1 MLFKYIYACIVLLF
15 LCPSITFAY
24 IDPATLSYIFS
35 LIVGLIAGL
44 SLYIKYIIH
53 KIKLLISNILL
64 FTIELKCYYIYL
76 FKLDSKYKDIV
87 IYSEGK
93 NYYSYYEGIINELT
107 TRNINISYISSDH
120 TENIYFEDN
129 NNIKYLY
136 INILLI
142 PFMQFLKCKIL
153 ILTLTDLHNLHL
165 KRSIYPVKYIY
176 VFHSFVSTHMMYRF
190 GAFNYYDSILCGGE
204 HHVKEIIANENLYDL
219 KSKQKIKA
227 GDYRIE
233 RIYKAYKQSVMNKN
247 FINSKKTVL
256 IAPSWGDENL
266 LKTCGKILINKL
278 LNSGYK
284 VIVRPHPEMI
294 KRSSQLIND
303 LNHNFSE
310 NESYYIESSV
320 ASDESLINAD
330 YLITDC
336 SGIMFEYAFGTE
348 RPVIFFDV
356 PLKIKNDR
364 YKELNI
370 EPLELSLRDN
380 IGILIQVSEIDIM
393 DDIISNLDS
402 EMETYKNKI
411 IELRKDTVYS
421 FNNSSVVSSD
431 YIIDELNKL

>member
-1 MLFKYIYACIVLLF
+1 
-15 LCPSITFAY
+15 LCPTITFAY

-35 LIVGLIAGL
+35 LLVGLVAGL

-53 KIKLLISNILL
+53 KIRLLLSNILL
-64 FTIELKCYYIYL
+64 FTTELKYYYIYI
-76 FKLDSKYKDIV
+76 FNLDTKYKDIV
-87 IYSEGK
+87 IYSEGN

-107 TRNINISYISSDH
+107 IIRNINISYISSDI
-120 TENIYFEDN
+120 TENKYMKDN

-136 INILLI
+136 INILLV
-142 PFMQFLKCKIL
+142 PFLQFINCKIL
-153 ILTLTDLHNLHL
+153 ILTLTDLNRFHL

-176 VFHSFVSTHMMYRF
+176 VFHSFASTHMMYRF

-204 HHVKEIIANENLYDL
+204 HHIKEIIANENKYNV

-227 GDYRIE
+227 GYYRIE
-233 RIYKAYKQSVMNKN
+233 RIYKAYKQYVGNKQI
-247 FINSKKTVL
+247 INSKKTIL
-256 IAPSWGDENL
+256 IAPSWGDDNL

-278 LNSGYK
+278 LNSGYNI
-284 VIVRPHPEMI
+284 IVRPHPEMI
-294 KRSSQLIND
+294 KRNSKLINE

-310 NESYYIESSV
+310 NGSYYLENSV
-320 ASDESLINAD
+320 ASDESLISAD

-356 PLKIKNDR
+356 PIKIKNDR

-370 EPLELSLRDN
+370 EPLELTLREK
-380 IGILIQVSEIDIM
+380 IGILIQVNDIDLM
-393 DDIISNLDS
+393 DDIISNIDS
-402 EMETYKNKI
+402 EMEKYKDKI
-411 IELRKDTVYS
+411 IKLRKDTVYS